1 MWSGPRRGL
10 PGPGGGSAWS
20 QGGWCVWSGGVPDP
34 GVPGPG
40 YPPCGQTHACK
51 NITLAT
57 TSSRPVKIW
66 RLNASVFVPCSLLQT
81 KHVRL

>member
-1 MWSGPRRGL
+1 MCLVPGGVCLVPGGGGVS
-10 PGPGGGSAWS
+10 GPGG
-20 QGGWCVWSGGVPDP
+20 VPGP

-57 TSSRPVKIW
+57 TWSRPVKIW